1 VAEGAADCLEVSPPR
16 LPVVVVPVVVESSA
30 ALSSN
35 DAGPQV
41 VRLNERIGLTARFAD
56 ALQETRDPPR
66 PQRIRTR
73 RMRTR

>member
-1 VAEGAADCLEVSPPR
+1 
-16 LPVVVVPVVVESSA
+16 LPVVVVPVVVVPVVVVSSA

-56 ALQETRDPPR
+56 ALQETRDPQR